1 MTNVGKRFLQIAGF
15 GAFVGPIMIV
25 VADSLHIFAGQDFV
39 WTILLWLAFVLFIP
53 GIMGL
58 TYLAARGGSMLAVVG
73 GVLAYFGAM
82 AGASMQVLFRVH
94 AVLAEMGDAAT
105 VERLKATF
113 KLVAS
118 TQMIGLP
125 FPLGLILLAIAYAR
139 SGSGSVIRPIL
150 LMLGAI
156 FFPIGRIFGAQ
167 WAVLASG
174 ILFMVVFMPVGR
186 QLFAL
191 AEDGSEAVNPVT

>member
-1 MTNVGKRFLQIAGF
+1 MDNVKKRFLQIAAF
-15 GAFVGPIMIV
+15 GAFVGPILIV
-25 VADSLHIFAGQDFV
+25 VADSIHIFAGQAFV

-58 TYLAARGGSMLAVVG
+58 TYLAARGGSMLPIIG

-94 AVLAEMGDAAT
+94 AVLEELGQTST
-105 VERLKATF
+105 VDLLKGTF

-118 TQMIGLP
+118 TQMIGLT
-125 FPLGLILLAIAYAR
+125 FPIGLILLAIAYAR
-139 SGSGSVIRPIL
+139 HGSDSFIRPIL
-150 LMLGAI
+150 LILGAI
-156 FFPIGRIFGAQ
+156 FFSIGRIAGAQ

-174 ILFMVVFMPVGR
+174 ILFMVVFMSVGR
-186 QLFAL
+186 QLFA
-191 AEDGSEAVNPVT
+191 EANKSGEIA

>member
-1 MTNVGKRFLQIAGF
+1 MSNVKSRFLQIAGF
-15 GAFVGPIMIV
+15 GAFVGPILIV
-25 VADSLHIFAGQDFV
+25 VADSLHIFAGQAFL

-53 GIMGL
+53 GILGL
-58 TYLAARGGSMLAVVG
+58 TYLAARGGSMLAIVG

-94 AVLAEMGDAAT
+94 AVLDEMGDAAT
-105 VERLKATF
+105 VERLRGTF

-139 SGSGSVIRPIL
+139 YGSDSFVRPIL
-150 LMLGAI
+150 LILGAI
-156 FFPIGRIFGAQ
+156 FFPIGRIAGAE

-174 ILFMVVFMPVGR
+174 ILFMVVFMSVGR
-186 QLFAL
+186 QLFA
-191 AEDGSEAVNPVT
+191 AANEPNDNVPSAT